1 MLVTPDNRRRI
12 TLPSEFKPGEPL
24 SLEAAEDG
32 TYRLV
37 PVLAVPRHQLWAWRK
52 QVVAGVAEAL
62 EGYHAG
68 DFVEGAS
75 DAGQAFL
82 RQLEAAE

>member
-12 TLPSEFKPGEPL
+12 TLPAEFKPGEPL

-37 PVLAVPRHQLWAWRK
+37 PIVAVPRHQLWAWRK
-52 QVVAGVAEAL
+52 HVLEGAAEAL

-68 DFVEGAS
+68 QYVEGES
-75 DAGQAFL
+75 EAGQAFL
-82 RQLEAAE
+82 RQMEAE

>member
-12 TLPSEFKPGEPL
+12 TLPAEFKPGEPL
-24 SLEAAEDG
+24 SLEPAEDG

-52 QVVAGVAEAL
+52 HVLTGVAESL
-62 EGYHAG
+62 ERYHAG
-68 DFVEGAS
+68 AFVEGDS
-75 DAGQAFL
+75 DEGQAFL
-82 RQLEAAE
+82 RQLEAE